1 MTHNQLD
8 FLESKNAIM
17 IWKGAIEDMKK
28 FVALMG
34 SPRKNGNIATIIG
47 EMLKGA
53 KDSGA
58 ETILF
63 NLIDMEIKPCVAC
76 YYCRKN
82 EGCSIKDDMSAVYE
96 AIKNADVV
104 IFGSP
109 VYMFQVTGQMKM
121 LMDRLYPLLSGENG
135 IYDLRYGKKQTIT
148 VYSQGASDS
157 SYFQEYFAYNQKILD
172 MLGLEAV
179 DHVLCCGANDRQFA
193 AGDTA
198 LMQRAYAIGK
208 RFAE

>member
-1 MTHNQLD
+1 V
-8 FLESKNAIM
+8 
-17 IWKGAIEDMKK
+17 KK
-28 FVALMG
+28 IVALMG
-34 SPRKNGNIATIIG
+34 SPRKKGNTAAIID

-53 KDSGA
+53 QDASA

-63 NLIDMEIKPCVAC
+63 NLIDMNIKQCVAC

-82 EGCSIKDDMSAVYE
+82 EGCSIKDDMQAVYE
-96 AIKNADVV
+96 AIKNADAV

-135 IYDLRYGKKQTIT
+135 IYDLRYGKKQTVT

-157 SYFQEYFAYNQKILD
+157 NYFQEYFAYNQKVLD

-179 DHVLCCGANDRQFA
+179 DHVLCCGANDRGFA
-193 AGDTA
+193 AGNSA

-208 RFAE
+208 QLAK